1 MLTSDES
8 NIAAVEAG
16 YRRYNERD
24 RSQPWPDDEAA
35 AFWVEDAEY
44 RSARE
49 DPDSEIHRGM
59 EAIRL
64 QFQRWHDAYPDL
76 RAEILDVRVGED
88 KVMVWVHL
96 SGHGAGSGVPI
107 EMELAH
113 VVALRDGK
121 IAYMAEFFDR
131 AEALEH
137 VGL

>member
-1 MLTSDES
+1 VSQ
-8 NIAAVEAG
+8 AVIDFVVEG

-24 RSQPWPDDEAA
+24 RSLPWPDEENASH
-35 AFWVEDAEY
+35 WHEDAEY

-49 DPDSEIHRGM
+49 DPDSEVHRGM
-59 EAIRL
+59 EAIRR

-76 RAEILDVRVGED
+76 SARVLDVQTNDD
-88 KVMVWVHL
+88 KVLAWVHL
-96 SGHGAGSGVPI
+96 TGHGAGSGVPI
-107 EMELAH
+107 EMEVAH

-137 VGL
+137 IGV